1 MGSEVA
7 QSNAAWVMERKWT
20 WLSSSSTEDT
30 KDDYFRL
37 VRRAA
42 DQDSS
47 DAFIRLGDWE
57 FKRGNHAAALSHYT
71 EADELSHGVS
81 GRALYSIGYMHEHG
95 LGGTIQSYER
105 AALYYLFAGDTERV
119 MWYPMAMLR
128 WKLQVQIAAVRLLS
142 ALETILLTV
151 REMWA
156 RSAASTDSKT
166 RSDGQVEVSSDA
178 WEPTTVDDFAG
189 SEDARRQPSQQ
200 VETPDIDISSPHSPL
215 EFVAALQFAGHDSQ
229 LDVELSTP
237 LLGIEF
243 QDFTIDSWVCI
254 DASTDLDAPEDNRQS
269 MMLIDALDNFQV
281 EFIPDSRDGNAWQL
295 RFRKFSLVRADHPEM
310 TVVFVDVS
318 LQSERWYHLV
328 LAFTARTQTIALFV
342 NGQARGQFSMQPRR
356 FSDLSDDPAH
366 VDRSTAS
373 RLVSIGSSLSRHVDA
388 ANIAAFRGQLA
399 QFRVWC
405 VHILPEHIPQLM
417 NASNAD
423 GKTSA
428 MGLMHEQLAIRLR
441 YHMLEPLNS
450 DSDAIADPHVLNGV
464 HLVQSAHGVRLRMI
478 LFPPAVL

>member
-1 MGSEVA
+1 
-7 QSNAAWVMERKWT
+7 
-20 WLSSSSTEDT
+20 
-30 KDDYFRL
+30 

-142 ALETILLTV
+142 ALKTILLTV

-166 RSDGQVEVSSDA
+166 QSDGQVEVSSDA

-215 EFVAALQFAGHDSQ
+215 EFVAALQFAGHNSQ

-356 FSDLSDDPAH
+356 FSDLSDDPIY

-373 RLVSIGSSLSRHVDA
+373 RIVSIGSSLSRHVDA
-388 ANIAAFRGQLA
+388 ANIAAFRGQLVR
-399 QFRVWC
+399 FRVWR
-405 VHILPEHIPQLM
+405 VRILPQQIPRLVD
-417 NASNAD
+417 STDAD
-423 GKTSA
+423 ANLS
-428 MGLMHEQLAIRLR
+428 EQLAIDLR
-441 YHMLEPLNS
+441 YQMQQRS
-450 DSDAIADPHVLNGV
+450 TRVDDTIADAQVLNGDY
-464 HLVQSAHGVRLRMI
+464 LVPSVRGVRLRMI
-478 LFPPAVL
+478 PFPPEVV